1 MRIVMIGSGNLA
13 TQLSLALKTVG
24 EDVLQV
30 FSPTADHA
38 MRLAALLHCEAVTS
52 ISDVAGDADMYVI
65 SVRDDAVCD
74 VARSLR
80 VHNADSVVVHTAGS
94 VPLSAL
100 DGSLPH
106 TAVLYPMQTFSR
118 ERRIDFRRVPCFVE
132 ASDPY
137 AMSIVD
143 SLARRLSDTVVEADS
158 ARRRKLHLAA
168 VFACNMSN
176 HCYRLAERI
185 VEDEGFS
192 FRLFAPLI
200 EETAKKIRCMSP
212 RQAQTGPMVRNDVSV
227 MNAQL
232 EMLDDPYMRD
242 IYRLMAESIYRDSRE
257 G

>member
-13 TQLSLALKTVG
+13 TQLSLALKSVG

-106 TAVLYPMQTFSR
+106 TGVLYPMQTFSR
-118 ERRIDFRRVPCFVE
+118 ERRVDFRRVPCFVE
-132 ASDPY
+132 ASFPAVPVY
-137 AMSIVD
+137 TLSHEAVD
-143 SLARRLSDTVVEADS
+143 VPHIRVVE
-158 ARRRKLHLAA
+158 HL
-168 VFACNMSN
+168 
-176 HCYRLAERI
+176 
-185 VEDEGFS
+185 
-192 FRLFAPLI
+192 
-200 EETAKKIRCMSP
+200 
-212 RQAQTGPMVRNDVSV
+212 
-227 MNAQL
+227 
-232 EMLDDPYMRD
+232 
-242 IYRLMAESIYRDSRE
+242 
-257 G
+257 